1 MRSIIVDA
9 RMTTARDLDATG
21 AALALLVS
29 LLWGANPL
37 AIKVGLLDAPPL
49 RLAWMRFVIGGLAI
63 ALWAWATGRLTGLRV
78 EPHERRPLL
87 TLGLIFTAQIA
98 TMNVGTGLTSAAHG
112 AVVLNLYAIH
122 TVLLAHVLIPGD
134 RLTLRR
140 LAGVLVAYGG
150 VVLLFTGEPPGAG
163 ASLLGDAIVFASALL
178 LAERTVYLARAVQRL
193 DPVKLLL
200 AQAVIGVVIL
210 ASLSAV
216 IETSPTRWTAGLVAS
231 LAYQGVLIAGFCF
244 VVNLWLLKRY
254 RPSALAP
261 LFLTQPVF
269 GVVVAALVAG
279 DPLTPALLLACAAV
293 AAGIGLSAR

>member
-1 MRSIIVDA
+1 MAIA
-9 RMTTARDLDATG
+9 GDLDARG

-29 LLWGANPL
+29 LLWGANTV

-49 RLAWMRFVIGGLAI
+49 RLAWMRFVVGGLAI
-63 ALWAWATGRLTGLRV
+63 ALWAWRTGRLDGLRV
-78 EPHERRPLL
+78 APHERRPLL
-87 TLGLIFTAQIA
+87 VLGLIFTAQIA

-112 AVVLNLYAIH
+112 AVVLNLYAVH
-122 TVLLAHVLIPGD
+122 TVLLAHFLIPGD
-134 RLTLRR
+134 RLTVRR

-150 VVLLFTGEPPGAG
+150 VVLLFAGEPPGAG
-163 ASLLGDAIVFASALL
+163 ASLAGDAIVFVSALL

-200 AQAVIGVVIL
+200 AQAVIGVAVL
-210 ASLSAV
+210 ATASAGV
-216 IETSPTRWTAGLVAS
+216 EGAPTRWTPALVAS
-231 LAYQGVLIAGFCF
+231 LAYQGVVIAGFCF

-269 GVVVAALVAG
+269 GVVVAALFAG
-279 DPLTPALLLACAAV
+279 DPLTPALLLACVAV

>member
-1 MRSIIVDA
+1 
-9 RMTTARDLDATG
+9 
-21 AALALLVS
+21 
-29 LLWGANPL
+29 
-37 AIKVGLLDAPPL
+37 
-49 RLAWMRFVIGGLAI
+49 
-63 ALWAWATGRLTGLRV
+63 
-78 EPHERRPLL
+78 
-87 TLGLIFTAQIA
+87 
-98 TMNVGTGLTSAAHG
+98 
-112 AVVLNLYAIH
+112 VVLNLYAIH